1 MSESAGASSAPGVAS
16 SESPTQPKRADESL
30 GQLLSEVTTELS
42 DLFRKEIELAKVE
55 AKEEA
60 SKLGQAAGAFGA
72 GAVAALLLLVF
83 ASAALMWLLDEW
95 MHLALA
101 AFVVAL
107 LWAIVAVIAVAVGR
121 TRLKQ
126 VQPMPETARS
136 LKEDAQWAK
145 TLKN

>member
-1 MSESAGASSAPGVAS
+1 MSESAGAASASGVAS

-30 GQLLSEVTTELS
+30 GELLSEVTTELG

-55 AKEEA
+55 GKEEA
-60 SKLGQAAGAFGA
+60 SKLAQAAAAFGA
-72 GAVAALLLLVF
+72 GAVAALLLLIF
-83 ASAALMWLLDEW
+83 ASTALMWLLDEW

-101 AFVVAL
+101 ALVVAI
-107 LWAIVAVIAVAVGR
+107 LWAIVAAIAVAAGR
-121 TRLKQ
+121 KRMKQ